1 MVTPHARIYLLV
13 TAQASAQASVG
24 ELEVD
29 FAACCRMSRLYDDAR
44 IDEES
49 MEDVPKSGR
58 RFSGAILDVT

>member
-1 MVTPHARIYLLV
+1 MRVSTRDRTGISPSKRGGV
-13 TAQASAQASVG
+13 
-24 ELEVD
+24 EVD

-58 RFSGAILDVT
+58 RFSAAILDVT